1 MAQGIVFCTEHCFCT
16 QSFVFF
22 EEGITDV
29 TQSSAYKRAV
39 YKISVHRALLIYTEL
54 HNPGKALCCNYAS
67 IPLQTP
73 VQSGIS
79 GAQSSRKAYCYT
91 ELQGRQVLAQS
102 IVFCTEHCFCTQSI
116 VFCTE
121 HCFCTQSCFLKTGL
135 LIWLRALFFAQSIAF
150 VHRALSF
157 LKKGLLM

>member
-1 MAQGIVFCTEHCFCT
+1 MAQSLELCFHT
-16 QSFVFF
+16 QSFITKAKLCAATMGRLHQKCRCNHVFHEHRAPERHIATQSFRGGKFWHRALFFAQSIAFVHRALLLYTELFF

-54 HNPGKALCCNYAS
+54 HNPGRALCCNYAS

-79 GAQSSRKAYCYT
+79 GAQSS
-91 ELQGRQVLAQS
+91 G
-102 IVFCTEHCFCTQSI
+102 
-116 VFCTE
+116 
-121 HCFCTQSCFLKTGL
+121 
-135 LIWLRALFFAQSIAF
+135 
-150 VHRALSF
+150 
-157 LKKGLLM
+157 

>member
-102 IVFCTEHCFCTQSI
+102 IVFCTEHCFCTQS
-116 VFCTE
+116 
-121 HCFCTQSCFLKTGL
+121 CFLKTGL

>member
-1 MAQGIVFCTEHCFCT
+1 MFSYTELYNQSKAQCCNNGDVTPKMPVQSCITLAQSSRKAYCYTELQGRQVLAQSIVFCTEHCFCA

-67 IPLQTP
+67 FPLQTP

-79 GAQSSRKAYCYT
+79 GAQSS
-91 ELQGRQVLAQS
+91 G
-102 IVFCTEHCFCTQSI
+102 
-116 VFCTE
+116 
-121 HCFCTQSCFLKTGL
+121 
-135 LIWLRALFFAQSIAF
+135 
-150 VHRALSF
+150 
-157 LKKGLLM
+157 